1 MLQASSH
8 VYGVINVVPA
18 SDTFYHDRDI
28 GTDLLSGILEH
39 RDCPPFSF
47 FPFKQ
52 TVPGNDFEMLHSL
65 FEPSLDRFWTS
76 LIICGNT
83 FFRGPAEKPVNG
95 LFGALAEDVP
105 KGIVHTA

>member
-1 MLQASSH
+1 MIEIPGPTCSRASS
-8 VYGVINVVPA
+8 
-18 SDTFYHDRDI
+18 S
-28 GTDLLSGILEH
+28 ILEH
-39 RDCPPFSF
+39 RDRPPFSF

-52 TVPGNDFEMLHSL
+52 TVPYNDFEMLHSQ

-76 LIICGNT
+76 CIIYGNT

-95 LFGALAEDVP
+95 LVEALAEDVP